1 MLTSLRLIPIV
12 FVAFACSSGSA
23 LPTSPGDEIQPAD
36 TTAPDDPSLSYE
48 FGAKLEPPLGR
59 VVHGMGQWVNGN
71 PQYMAM
77 LPASNQP
84 ASELM
89 FMTLGDTPRP
99 WDPSEIAA
107 RMTSINAAGRIPLMD
122 LALRGLQPTP
132 AVLKTMADKTYG
144 IDSLVAYT
152 TQFDARIQSF
162 IDVLKTNGEPVMLR
176 IGGEFSGAWNGYHP
190 YAYPVAFRKIVNMF
204 RARGATN
211 VAFIWCYEPAAADD
225 FDTMDTAGNAKW
237 YPGDDYVDWF
247 SIDLFSAHDVGG
259 VTTGHGALSAFG
271 RTLRFLDMAVAR
283 RRPVVIAESS
293 PSHFDLADPAQG
305 AAAWSDWF
313 TPLFSLISSRS
324 EIKWFHYINYDW
336 TKASYYAATGW
347 QNNDITLNASLSSQ
361 YKFEIA
367 KPKYLHAGELHL
379 LKH

>member
-107 RMTSINAAGRIPLMD
+107 DSVMECAD
-122 LALRGLQPTP
+122 L
-132 AVLKTMADKTYG
+132 
-144 IDSLVAYT
+144 
-152 TQFDARIQSF
+152 
-162 IDVLKTNGEPVMLR
+162 
-176 IGGEFSGAWNGYHP
+176 
-190 YAYPVAFRKIVNMF
+190 
-204 RARGATN
+204 
-211 VAFIWCYEPAAADD
+211 
-225 FDTMDTAGNAKW
+225 
-237 YPGDDYVDWF
+237 
-247 SIDLFSAHDVGG
+247 
-259 VTTGHGALSAFG
+259 
-271 RTLRFLDMAVAR
+271 
-283 RRPVVIAESS
+283 
-293 PSHFDLADPAQG
+293 
-305 AAAWSDWF
+305 
-313 TPLFSLISSRS
+313 
-324 EIKWFHYINYDW
+324 
-336 TKASYYAATGW
+336 
-347 QNNDITLNASLSSQ
+347 
-361 YKFEIA
+361 
-367 KPKYLHAGELHL
+367 
-379 LKH
+379 